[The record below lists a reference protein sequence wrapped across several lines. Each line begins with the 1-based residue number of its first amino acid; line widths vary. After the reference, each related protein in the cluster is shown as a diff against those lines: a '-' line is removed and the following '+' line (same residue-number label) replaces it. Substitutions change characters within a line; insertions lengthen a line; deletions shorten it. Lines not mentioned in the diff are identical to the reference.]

1 MTNTHTD
8 TKPAPKGAHIEQ
20 ALRLALS
27 GGNKQDLTDAMGWD
41 QPFVSR
47 FLAGTAGVTIDKLD
61 TLVSQAGFVLVSTR
75 YLNAVT
81 TLCEVGAHCEC
92 ARQGRGECGP
102 GKR

>member
-1 MTNTHTD
+1 MTAPD

-27 GGNKQDLTDAMGWD
+27 GSHKQDITDAMGWD

-47 FLAGTAGVTIDKLD
+47 FLAGTAGVTIDKID
-61 TLVSQAGFVLVSTR
+61 TLVSAAGFVLVSTR

-102 GKR
+102 NR